1 MFNFAELQSRRTLRH
16 TLDNFLFFSINC
28 IIKLLGF
35 KKEIM
40 KKGNCEQPRITIYE
54 VETTA
59 ILAGSG
65 EVPSEKSGFNLDRES
80 EELTSGDGDD
90 VWE

>member
-1 MFNFAELQSRRTLRH
+1 
-16 TLDNFLFFSINC
+16 
-28 IIKLLGF
+28 
-35 KKEIM
+35 M
-40 KKGNCEQPRITIYE
+40 KKGIYEQPRITIYE

-65 EVPSEKSGFNLDRES
+65 GNNEPIKKQSFSLDRES

-90 VWE
+90 VWEN

>member
-1 MFNFAELQSRRTLRH
+1 MTSY
-16 TLDNFLFFSINC
+16 FFSINC
-28 IIKLLGF
+28 IKNYWDF

-40 KKGNCEQPRITIYE
+40 KKGIYEQPRITIYE

-65 EVPSEKSGFNLDRES
+65 EVPSEKSGFRLDR

>member
-1 MFNFAELQSRRTLRH
+1 
-16 TLDNFLFFSINC
+16 
-28 IIKLLGF
+28 
-35 KKEIM
+35 M
-40 KKGNCEQPRITIYE
+40 KKGSYEQPRITIYE

-65 EVPSEKSGFNLDRES
+65 EKKPVKSKSFSLENDGQ
-80 EELTSGDGDD
+80 LTSGDGEG

>member
-1 MFNFAELQSRRTLRH
+1 
-16 TLDNFLFFSINC
+16 
-28 IIKLLGF
+28 
-35 KKEIM
+35 M
-40 KKGNCEQPRITIYE
+40 KKGSYEQPRITIYE

-65 EVPSEKSGFNLDRES
+65 GNKVPSEKSGFNLDND
-80 EELTSGDGDD
+80 ELTSGDNDD

>member
-1 MFNFAELQSRRTLRH
+1 
-16 TLDNFLFFSINC
+16 
-28 IIKLLGF
+28 
-35 KKEIM
+35 M
-40 KKGNCEQPRITIYE
+40 KKGGYEQPRITIYE

-65 EVPSEKSGFNLDRES
+65 KQDSVPSKQYSFGLENDEV
-80 EELTSGDGDD
+80 TSGDGDD

>member
-1 MFNFAELQSRRTLRH
+1 
-16 TLDNFLFFSINC
+16 
-28 IIKLLGF
+28 
-35 KKEIM
+35 M
-40 KKGNCEQPRITIYE
+40 KKGIYEQPRITIYE

-65 EVPSEKSGFNLDRES
+65 KQDSVPNKQSFSLEND
-80 EELTSGDGDD
+80 ELTSGDGDD

>member
-1 MFNFAELQSRRTLRH
+1 MIELT
-16 TLDNFLFFSINC
+16 
-28 IIKLLGF
+28 

-40 KKGNCEQPRITIYE
+40 KKGIYEQPRITIYE

-65 EVPSEKSGFNLDRES
+65 EVPSEKSGFSLDRES
-80 EELTSGDGDD
+80 EELTSGDGED
-90 VWE
+90 VWEN

>member
-1 MFNFAELQSRRTLRH
+1 
-16 TLDNFLFFSINC
+16 
-28 IIKLLGF
+28 
-35 KKEIM
+35 M
-40 KKGNCEQPRITIYE
+40 KKGSYEQPRITIYE

-65 EVPSEKSGFNLDRES
+65 ETKPLPNKQQSFSLEND
-80 EELTSGDGDD
+80 ELTSGDGDN

>member
-1 MFNFAELQSRRTLRH
+1 
-16 TLDNFLFFSINC
+16 
-28 IIKLLGF
+28 
-35 KKEIM
+35 M
-40 KKGNCEQPRITIYE
+40 KKSSYEQPRITIYE

-65 EVPSEKSGFNLDRES
+65 NNVPSNDNSFGLENN
-80 EELTSGDGDD
+80 ELTSGDDDD

>member
-1 MFNFAELQSRRTLRH
+1 
-16 TLDNFLFFSINC
+16 
-28 IIKLLGF
+28 
-35 KKEIM
+35 M
-40 KKGNCEQPRITIYE
+40 KKGSYEQPRITIYE

-65 EVPSEKSGFNLDRES
+65 GNNEPIKKQSFSLDRES
-80 EELTSGDGDD
+80 EELTSGDNDD

>member
-1 MFNFAELQSRRTLRH
+1 M
-16 TLDNFLFFSINC
+16 LDNVLFFSINC

-35 KKEIM
+35 KKEEIM
-40 KKGNCEQPRITIYE
+40 KKGIYEQPRITIYE

-59 ILAGSG
+59 IIAGSG
-65 EVPSEKSGFNLDRES
+65 KQDPVPSKQQSFSLEND
-80 EELTSGDGDD
+80 ELTSGDGDD

>member
-1 MFNFAELQSRRTLRH
+1 
-16 TLDNFLFFSINC
+16 
-28 IIKLLGF
+28 
-35 KKEIM
+35 M
-40 KKGNCEQPRITIYE
+40 KKGIYEQPRITIYE

-65 EVPSEKSGFNLDRES
+65 EHKVPSKQYSFSLEND
-80 EELTSGDGDD
+80 ELTSGDGDD

>member
-1 MFNFAELQSRRTLRH
+1 
-16 TLDNFLFFSINC
+16 
-28 IIKLLGF
+28 
-35 KKEIM
+35 M
-40 KKGNCEQPRITIYE
+40 KKGSYEQPCITIYE

-65 EVPSEKSGFNLDRES
+65 KQDSVPNEKSGFSLDRES

-90 VWE
+90 VWEN

>member
-1 MFNFAELQSRRTLRH
+1 
-16 TLDNFLFFSINC
+16 
-28 IIKLLGF
+28 
-35 KKEIM
+35 M
-40 KKGNCEQPRITIYE
+40 KKGSYEQPRITIYE

-65 EVPSEKSGFNLDRES
+65 ETNNVLSEKSGFSLDRES

-90 VWE
+90 VWAE

>member
-1 MFNFAELQSRRTLRH
+1 MLRNLGH
-16 TLDNFLFFSINC
+16 NK
-28 IIKLLGF
+28 IKLLGF
-35 KKEIM
+35 KKEEIM
-40 KKGNCEQPRITIYE
+40 KKGSYEQPRITIYE

-65 EVPSEKSGFNLDRES
+65 ETNKVPSNPKSFSLEND
-80 EELTSGDGDD
+80 ELTSGDNDD

>member
-1 MFNFAELQSRRTLRH
+1 
-16 TLDNFLFFSINC
+16 
-28 IIKLLGF
+28 
-35 KKEIM
+35 M
-40 KKGNCEQPRITIYE
+40 KKGIYEQPRITIYE

-65 EVPSEKSGFNLDRES
+65 ETNNVPSEKSGFSLDRES
-80 EELTSGDGDD
+80 EELTSGDGDG